1 MYNTFQ
7 LNMTL
12 KIHVIIHHYADY
24 YELSGLT
31 FWDKIAESSELIYSN
46 LTIHE
51 ENIGFK
57 VVLKIEIMIHQ
68 KRFLNHLL
76 YSIVRELDRHPL
88 LSLGLKV
95 SL

>member
-51 ENIGFK
+51 ENLGFK
-57 VVLKIEIMIHQ
+57 VVMKLEIMIHQ
-68 KRFLNHLL
+68 KKP
-76 YSIVRELDRHPL
+76 SITDYIQ
-88 LSLGLKV
+88 
-95 SL
+95 